1 MKTKITIIVDGD
13 RVYVEEEGTAEA
25 VDYPVDE
32 SSLESM
38 AMSIG
43 EAVSDYLQGL
53 G

>member
-13 RVYVEEEGTAEA
+13 RVSVEEAGTAEA
-25 VDYPVDE
+25 VSYPIDD

-43 EAVSDYLQGL
+43 ETVSGYLQGI